1 MSLILEALRKSEA
14 ERRRG
19 QAPGLF
25 VEQRAVATRR
35 RVKTPGWAWAL
46 IGVLALVLAA
56 WGWREFGAE
65 RPEATVTP
73 DTATDARPAAT
84 TEVTRPVH
92 STDPSLVP
100 STANPGEPLAP
111 SMPSPPAPAAYDPP
125 APPASAPRTGAPP
138 VAAAPAP
145 AGTPETT
152 EVASMQADSARPA
165 GGDAIAATD
174 LAAPAAAEPAAP
186 QAPAPSPVTATA
198 PEDERLPRLSELTGD
213 ERSNLPPLKLTMH
226 VYADEPAQRFVILD
240 GRRLREGESAASGI
254 GVEAIRRDGL
264 VLSVNGRRVLLA
276 RP

>member
-25 VEQRAVATRR
+25 VEQLPVATRR
-35 RVKTPGWAWAL
+35 RANTPGWAWAL
-46 IGVLALVLAA
+46 IGLLALALAA
-56 WGWREFGAE
+56 WGWREFGAD
-65 RPEATVTP
+65 RAEATATV
-73 DTATDARPAAT
+73 DAATDARPAAA
-84 TEVTRPVH
+84 TETTRPAG
-92 STDPSLVP
+92 STALSSVP
-100 STANPGEPLAP
+100 SAGTPGETLAP
-111 SMPSPPAPAAYDPP
+111 SMPSPPAPVAYAPP
-125 APPASAPRTGAPP
+125 APPASMPLTDAPP
-138 VAAAPAP
+138 RA
-145 AGTPETT
+145 PETT
-152 EVASMQADSARPA
+152 EAASMQADSAGPA
-165 GGDAIAATD
+165 SGDAIAATD
-174 LAAPAAAEPAAP
+174 LPMPSASEPAAAP
-186 QAPAPSPVTATA
+186 APAPSPVTAAA

-240 GRRLREGESAASGI
+240 GRRLREGESLASGI